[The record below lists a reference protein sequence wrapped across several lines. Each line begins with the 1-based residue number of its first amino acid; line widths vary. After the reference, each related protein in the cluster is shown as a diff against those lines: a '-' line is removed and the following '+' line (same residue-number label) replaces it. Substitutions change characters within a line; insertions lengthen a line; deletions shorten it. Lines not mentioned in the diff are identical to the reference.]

1 MRTVHLNDYIS
12 FSMNSN
18 LAIHVDP
25 MITANVTT
33 YTYVYKKKDGSFTTD
48 VVDCEVDWKLN
59 GELVK
64 YDGFKELYIK
74 LYGKDKF
81 DKLLKDV
88 CDEAE
93 KFVEGRVS
101 TSFADIII
109 DEVR

>member
-12 FSMNSN
+12 FSVNSN

-25 MITANVTT
+25 MITANITV
-33 YTYVYKKKDGSFTTD
+33 YTYVNKKKDGSFTTD
-48 VVDCEVDWKLN
+48 VMDCEVDWKLN
-59 GELVK
+59 GDCVK
-64 YDGFKELYIK
+64 YDGFKELYTK

-88 CDEAE
+88 CNEAE
-93 KFVEGRVS
+93 RFVEGRVA
-101 TSFADIII
+101 TSFADIVI